1 LLLSLNTDYGKDIY
15 QMAAKRAKTTSAT
28 TTPPHPANDHQAY
41 LITGGDDYLLDTL
54 AREQINRLLPPA
66 EQEFGLETL
75 DAEAETVAEAVAV
88 LRRLLEALRMPT
100 MFAARRLVWARNA
113 SFLSDKTISRGK
125 DVVPLVAELAAII
138 SAGLAPEQYLIIT
151 AAEAPAKSQLT
162 AAFAKHGAVL
172 QQETPKPWRRQEA
185 SLAHATRELRQAGL
199 SADSAT
205 VATLVRR
212 VGAET
217 RQLHQEII
225 KLSVYMGDR
234 KQVAPE
240 DIAAVVSTTRDYF
253 VWDLEDAVVQGNL
266 REALT
271 ILRRLLF
278 QREDPIRLVN
288 TLETRFRYLL
298 ILQEA
303 VQNGWINPKAGKTYG
318 GGSLPPQLAGI
329 FEGDRRMANP
339 YTRNI
344 LAQQA
349 AGFTHAALLKALR
362 QILTVRQQLVS
373 SRTPPAL
380 LMEMLLIRL
389 CRKPTRS
396 RATSRV

>member
-1 LLLSLNTDYGKDIY
+1 
-15 QMAAKRAKTTSAT
+15 MVAKRAKTTSAT
-28 TTPPHPANDHQAY
+28 ATPPHPANDRQAY
-41 LITGGDDYLLDTL
+41 LITGGDDYLLDTV
-54 AREQINRLLPPA
+54 AREQINRLLPTA
-66 EQEFGLETL
+66 EQEFGLETF
-75 DAEAETVAEAVAV
+75 DAEAETVAEAAAV

-125 DVVPLVAELAAII
+125 DVVPLVTELAAII
-138 SAGLAPEQYLIIT
+138 SAGLPPEQHLIIT
-151 AAEAPAKSQLT
+151 AAEAPAKSPLT
-162 AAFAKHGAVL
+162 DAFAKHGAVL

-185 SLAHATRELRQAGL
+185 SLAHATRELRQVGL
-199 SADSAT
+199 SADPAT

-217 RQLHQEII
+217 RQLHQEVI

-266 REALT
+266 REALI

-303 VQNGWINPKAGKTYG
+303 VQNGWINPKGGKTYG

-329 FEGDRRMANP
+329 FDGDRRMANP

-349 AGFTHAALLKALR
+349 ADFSHDALLKALR

-389 CRKPTRS
+389 CRVAARS
-396 RATSRV
+396 NV

>member
-1 LLLSLNTDYGKDIY
+1 MVAERD
-15 QMAAKRAKTTSAT
+15 KTTSAT
-28 TTPPHPANDHQAY
+28 ATPPYPANDRQAY
-41 LITGGDDYLLDTL
+41 LITGGDDYLLDTV
-54 AREQINRLLPPA
+54 AREQINRLLPTA
-66 EQEFGLETL
+66 EQEFGLETF
-75 DAEAETVAEAVAV
+75 DAEAETVAEAAAV

-271 ILRRLLF
+271 ILRRLFF

-380 LMEMLLIRL
+380 LMEILLIRL

>member
-1 LLLSLNTDYGKDIY
+1 
-15 QMAAKRAKTTSAT
+15 
-28 TTPPHPANDHQAY
+28 
-41 LITGGDDYLLDTL
+41 
-54 AREQINRLLPPA
+54 
-66 EQEFGLETL
+66 
-75 DAEAETVAEAVAV
+75 
-88 LRRLLEALRMPT
+88 

-125 DVVPLVAELAAII
+125 DVVPLVTELAAII
-138 SAGLAPEQYLIIT
+138 SAGLPPEQHLIIT
-151 AAEAPAKSQLT
+151 AAEAPAKSPLT
-162 AAFAKHGAVL
+162 DAFAKHGAVL

-185 SLAHATRELRQAGL
+185 SLAHATRELRQVGL
-199 SADSAT
+199 SADPAT

-217 RQLHQEII
+217 RQLHQEVI

-266 REALT
+266 REALI

-303 VQNGWINPKAGKTYG
+303 VQNGWINPKGGKTYG

-329 FEGDRRMANP
+329 FDGDRRMANP

-349 AGFTHAALLKALR
+349 ADFSHDALLKALR

-389 CRKPTRS
+389 CRVAARS
-396 RATSRV
+396 NV